1 MKNITAGVDPGNK
14 NLKVY
19 VEGMKKP
26 LIIENATYDV
36 TLINAQSDLNT
47 NTLSAIGLFKKKQQD
62 PIDLLDLSIK
72 SGSMM
77 KRKYLG
83 SLALKH
89 GGELRSS
96 RKTKSNDEDILF
108 AMLGGLAFTMVE
120 VGKEIS
126 KSVNLS
132 TCLPVSEYI
141 HKHNFMEH
149 EKRLIGKHEI
159 TFNNPYFES
168 AKVTIEISKDDLLI
182 IPEGTA
188 ALLNIVTD
196 EKGEIQKEY
205 EKIEDRIFIVVDI
218 GAGTTDIIA
227 IKDYEPVEELMSFI
241 DRGIFLAIDRVIET
255 LKRIRPDYSITK
267 SDLDYYVR
275 EKGAKLID
283 GEETWDVSKYT
294 HNEFASLTKELSN
307 KINDLIQKI
316 PANFRNYIARIILT
330 GGASQILS
338 NYFSAEE
345 LQTKIVLSNTCI
357 FDNVMGCYK
366 AMEKTSS
373 SNNKK
378 PKNEEQKDQKEQK
391 ENTNKKD

>member
-1 MKNITAGVDPGNK
+1 MKTITAGVDPGNK

-26 LIIENATYDV
+26 LILENATYDV
-36 TLINAQSDLNT
+36 KLINTQSDLNL
-47 NTLSAIGLFKKKQQD
+47 NTLSALGLFKKKKEQE
-62 PIDLLDLSIK
+62 PIDMLDLSIK

-83 SLALKH
+83 ALALKH

-96 RKTKSNDEDILF
+96 RRTKSNDEDILF
-108 AMLGGLAFTMVE
+108 GMIGSLAFAMVE
-120 VGKEIS
+120 IGKEIS
-126 KSVNLS
+126 KKVNLS

-141 HKHNFMEH
+141 HKHNYMEN
-149 EKRLIGKHEI
+149 EKRLIGKHEV
-159 TFNNPYFES
+159 TFNNPYFEG
-168 AKVTIEISKDDLLI
+168 AKVTIEISKDNLLI

-196 EKGEIQKEY
+196 EKGDILQEY

-241 DRGIFLAIDRVIET
+241 DRGIFLAVDRVIET

-267 SDLDYYVR
+267 TDLDYYVR
-275 EKGAKLID
+275 EKESKLID

-294 HNEFASLTKELSN
+294 QNEFAALTKELSN
-307 KINDLIQKI
+307 RINDLIQKI
-316 PANFRNYIARIILT
+316 PPNFRNYIARIILT

-338 NYFSAEE
+338 KHFSEEE
-345 LQTKIVLSNTCI
+345 LKTKIVLSDTCI

-366 AMEKTSS
+366 AMEKKVSS
-373 SNNKK
+373 NNNKK
-378 PKNEEQKDQKEQK
+378 PKNEEQKEEKG
-391 ENTNKKD
+391 NASKKD